1 VDYLSFPELDVF
13 GKPISLYDCFNPAHS
28 KEMRMERISY
38 DKADPKADEA
48 MMALENYV
56 AAGGL
61 QTLQGG

>member
-1 VDYLSFPELDVF
+1 
-13 GKPISLYDCFNPAHS
+13 
-28 KEMRMERISY
+28 MERISY
-38 DKADPKADEA
+38 DKADSKADEA